1 MPNFDSSNSSSST
14 SLAGYGSA
22 FLSVNKTRILPVL
35 WLCLLLPLVSC
46 TSAPAP
52 RGESLA
58 QDESMT
64 PADVGAMMTGSWYV
78 ENEERRGMATLGGLL
93 SYDMTTTQTVGG
105 QKVGEERVTA
115 GPLWIAGKTE
125 SRASRSEGTV
135 GKSHWFFPFWRYR
148 EENGQKTFYPLMVI
162 PIPMGSVE
170 PGEAIAFE
178 DDFDPW
184 ATVDEEVP
192 VTEYV
197 PEPLNEAMDAEIGS
211 AVATASTSP
220 LTYKIRQGDT
230 LWSLAVRFY
239 GNGHRYS
246 DLMAANR
253 GTLSDPGQMRV
264 GSTIV
269 IP

>member
-1 MPNFDSSNSSSST
+1 
-14 SLAGYGSA
+14 
-22 FLSVNKTRILPVL
+22 
-35 WLCLLLPLVSC
+35 
-46 TSAPAP
+46 
-52 RGESLA
+52 
-58 QDESMT
+58 
-64 PADVGAMMTGSWYV
+64 MTGSWYV

-170 PGEAIAFE
+170 AEEAIAFE
-178 DDFDPW
+178 EDFDPW
-184 ATVDEEVP
+184 ATVEEEIA
-192 VTEYV
+192 VTEIQ
-197 PEPLNEAMDAEIGS
+197 PEPFIESTDSEIGS
-211 AVATASTSP
+211 TFDATSTSP
-220 LTYKIRQGDT
+220 MTYKIRQGDT

-239 GNGHRYS
+239 GNGHRYA

-253 GTLSDPGQMRV
+253 ATVSDPGQMIV

-269 IP
+269 IPN